1 MKKYLYFRTGH
12 SGTGTAVADVDAT
25 TEDLCIDAD
34 RLVGM
39 ETTSDT
45 ALTLHFEPVIRHQ
58 SDDAGAINKDNV
70 ILNVAANSQFE
81 VMKSITSAIKTSRV
95 SMVTIADDIVDD
107 ATTGSIARYIHG
119 SITSCGAISVASA
132 YS

>member
-12 SGTGTAVADVDAT
+12 SATGTAVADVDAT

-45 ALTLHFEPVIRHQ
+45 ALSLHFEPVIRHQ

-70 ILNVAANSQFE
+70 ILNVTANTQFE
-81 VMKSITSAIKTSRV
+81 VMQSIAAAIKTSRQSLIIV
-95 SMVTIADDIVDD
+95 ADDIVDD
-107 ATTGSIARYIHG
+107 ATTGSVARYLHG
-119 SITSCGAISVASA
+119 SITSCGAISVAGA